1 MCSLFGIVGEYNL
14 NEAHKALD
22 TLQHRGPDHCEVIKN
37 KNLFFAHQRLSIHEL
52 SSPIQQP
59 FIYENILLS
68 FNGAIYNY
76 KELRKELSAQ
86 YVFKSS
92 LEAEVLLFA
101 YIKWGVD
108 FVHHLEGMFAIA
120 IYDNETL
127 LLFRDR
133 FGKKPLFYLE
143 DKSFYF
149 ASEIKAL
156 RPFLKNV
163 EMDQDALMSYL
174 SFLAPT
180 PPYTFYKGIKKLAA
194 GEYLIYKGSKLEVHR
209 YYDLLHTQNKII
221 HSKDHA
227 IALLEKEL
235 SDSIYKRLHTDVKVA
250 ALLSGGIDSATI
262 NAYISDAGR
271 DIQTYSLGYKDFDKY
286 DETQNASDTAKHLGV
301 QNKQVFISEKD
312 FLDASDSVFDS
323 LDEPLNDPA
332 AIPLYLLFKEIA
344 KDGYKVVLSGE
355 GSDEIFLGYRQY
367 FEFLDIEK
375 ARELEHKNWLKNY
388 FKANYS
394 PNREW
399 EHYKR
404 VLNDSLLFRTS
415 GENFTDL
422 QKNNLLKRN
431 VKDNQSLQYLKNYR
445 ETFKN
450 STYDDESLWYTYI
463 DLNIF
468 QAEHFLTKLD
478 RVSMAHSI
486 ESRTPFLDH
495 KLIEAIY
502 TISPKL
508 RYEDKTTKS
517 LLKQIM
523 QKRLGNAIISR
534 KKKGFSNP
542 YMEYI
547 QNSKRLSLIEE
558 VNQKTQ
564 LFKKEELHQFLSVS
578 NSKKFKQ
585 HIWGLYI
592 LSLWMKKN
600 LL

>member
-1 MCSLFGIVGEYNL
+1 
-14 NEAHKALD
+14 
-22 TLQHRGPDHCEVIKN
+22 
-37 KNLFFAHQRLSIHEL
+37 
-52 SSPIQQP
+52 
-59 FIYENILLS
+59 
-68 FNGAIYNY
+68 
-76 KELRKELSAQ
+76 
-86 YVFKSS
+86 
-92 LEAEVLLFA
+92 
-101 YIKWGVD
+101 
-108 FVHHLEGMFAIA
+108 
-120 IYDNETL
+120 
-127 LLFRDR
+127 
-133 FGKKPLFYLE
+133 
-143 DKSFYF
+143 
-149 ASEIKAL
+149 
-156 RPFLKNV
+156 
-163 EMDQDALMSYL
+163 
-174 SFLAPT
+174 
-180 PPYTFYKGIKKLAA
+180 
-194 GEYLIYKGSKLEVHR
+194 
-209 YYDLLHTQNKII
+209 
-221 HSKDHA
+221 
-227 IALLEKEL
+227 
-235 SDSIYKRLHTDVKVA
+235 
-250 ALLSGGIDSATI
+250 
-262 NAYISDAGR
+262 
-271 DIQTYSLGYKDFDKY
+271 
-286 DETQNASDTAKHLGV
+286 
-301 QNKQVFISEKD
+301 
-312 FLDASDSVFDS
+312 
-323 LDEPLNDPA
+323 
-332 AIPLYLLFKEIA
+332 
-344 KDGYKVVLSGE
+344 
-355 GSDEIFLGYRQY
+355 
-367 FEFLDIEK
+367 
-375 ARELEHKNWLKNY
+375 
-388 FKANYS
+388 
-394 PNREW
+394 
-399 EHYKR
+399 
-404 VLNDSLLFRTS
+404 LNDSLLFRTS